1 MDIRARA
8 FAMTAYDLL
17 SLTTIQGKMET
28 EVSGFYRALQK
39 GVGRKFSQNR
49 KNIQRG

>member
-1 MDIRARA
+1 MDICARA
-8 FAMTAYDLL
+8 FAMTVYDFA
-17 SLTTIQGKMET
+17 QPHYDPREMET